1 MNIQIFGTKKC
12 NETKKAER
20 FFKERGIK
28 YQFVD
33 MKKKGMSKGEFNSV
47 AQANGGLD
55 HMINW
60 EGKDQNLLALIKY
73 IANED
78 KLEKVLEN
86 PQVIKTPVV
95 RNGKQS
101 TLGYRPDVW
110 KKWISMIRFKLKK
123 EHIEFLKKMYPDNKL
138 IQRVLSF
145 EKEGNFEMDEENTY
159 IDFMDYLD
167 DESVAWMDEN
177 YDATPQTIML
187 ESIRDDIFCQ
197 TN

>member
-12 NETKKAER
+12 NDTKKAER

-101 TLGYRPDVW
+101 TLGYQPDVW
-110 KKWISMIRFKLKK
+110 KKWISMIKFKLKK
-123 EHIEFLKKMYPDNKL
+123 EQIEFLKKTYPDNKL

-145 EKEGNFEMDEENTY
+145 EKEGIFEMDDENTY

>member
-73 IANED
+73 IAYED

-101 TLGYRPDVW
+101 TLGYQPDVW
-110 KKWISMIRFKLKK
+110 KKWISMIKFKLKK
-123 EHIEFLKKMYPDNKL
+123 EQIEFLKKTYPDNKL

-145 EKEGNFEMDEENTY
+145 EKEGIFEMDDENTY